1 MSITSSA
8 DRRTPGWATLLYT
21 GLRNNNLLND
31 ESNPISVK
39 TMTKGDMLYKREIV
53 YMDPNDLIPYEY
65 NPREHNDEIE
75 IITNSIKKF
84 KFPPSKAIEVNED
97 LVILNGHG
105 RRLAA
110 IKAGLKEVPVLIRD
124 DLTEEEQMAWRI
136 VDNQTSDLSGW
147 NIELLDQQKE
157 LLSAS
162 GWDLE
167 SFGLS
172 LPEDYGWGDDE
183 GDEEETETIAP
194 TVAEESHKLIMFCET
209 QEEEDDVM
217 AFALSKGI
225 TCQLMR

>member
-1 MSITSSA
+1 
-8 DRRTPGWATLLYT
+8 
-21 GLRNNNLLND
+21 
-31 ESNPISVK
+31 
-39 TMTKGDMLYKREIV
+39 MTKDDMLYKKEIV
-53 YMDPNDLIPYEY
+53 YMDPNELIPYEY

-75 IITNSIKKF
+75 FITNSIKKF
-84 KFPPSKAIEVNED
+84 SFPPSKAIEVNED
-97 LVILNGHG
+97 LVILTGHG

-124 DLTEEEQMAWRI
+124 DLTEDEQMAWRI

-157 LLSAS
+157 LLTAS
-162 GWDLE
+162 GWDLG
-167 SFGLS
+167 SFGLA
-172 LPEDYGWGDDE
+172 LPEDYGWNEEGDDE
-183 GDEEETETIAP
+183 DEDTETIAP
-194 TVAEESHKLIMFCET
+194 TEVEESHKLIVFCET

>member
-1 MSITSSA
+1 
-8 DRRTPGWATLLYT
+8 
-21 GLRNNNLLND
+21 
-31 ESNPISVK
+31 
-39 TMTKGDMLYKREIV
+39 MLYKKEIV

-75 IITNSIKKF
+75 FITNSIKKF
-84 KFPPSKAIEVNED
+84 SFPPSKAIEVNED
-97 LVILNGHG
+97 LVILTGHG

-124 DLTEEEQMAWRI
+124 DLTEDEQMAWRI

-157 LLSAS
+157 LLTAS
-162 GWDLE
+162 GWDLG
-167 SFGLS
+167 SFGLA
-172 LPEDYGWGDDE
+172 LPEDYGWNEEEDDE
-183 GDEEETETIAP
+183 DEDTDTIAP
-194 TVAEESHKLIMFCET
+194 TEVEESHKLIVFCET